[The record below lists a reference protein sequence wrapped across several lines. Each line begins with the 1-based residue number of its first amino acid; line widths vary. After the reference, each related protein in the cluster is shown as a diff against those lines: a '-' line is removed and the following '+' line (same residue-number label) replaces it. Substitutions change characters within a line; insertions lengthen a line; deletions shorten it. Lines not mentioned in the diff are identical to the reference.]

1 MSRTSFRAHRAVCVN
16 RKNPLSPGHA
26 SLWKLSLLLVR
37 NLLCAVF
44 FVPLTNDY
52 CQKPLNL
59 LSMNNTTRT
68 GRRELLELLQGF
80 VFLKYLDRSNMPSKV
95 V

>member
-1 MSRTSFRAHRAVCVN
+1 MSRTSFRANRAVCVN
-16 RKNPLSPGHA
+16 GKNPLSPCP
-26 SLWKLSLLLVR
+26 LSGSY
-37 NLLCAVF
+37 LCYYSETCCARFF

-59 LSMNNTTRT
+59 LSTRT

>member
-1 MSRTSFRAHRAVCVN
+1 MVRTPYLPA
-16 RKNPLSPGHA
+16 
-26 SLWKLSLLLVR
+26 LSLEVIFVISPKPVVR
-37 NLLCAVF
+37 GFF

-59 LSMNNTTRT
+59 LSTRT